1 LDIDSWSPSNENLMG
16 NGAAKR
22 LHYKAMVSA
31 LQDINELER
40 FYIGRLFQTQDA
52 SEGVKAFL
60 EKREPVFKGR

>member
-1 LDIDSWSPSNENLMG
+1 MG